1 MVALRQKLQAL
12 ALDRKG
18 VSNYIYMRN
27 LYLLWELFFSSIE
40 TVINLENETWA
51 EFIYHTEA

>member
-40 TVINLENETWA
+40 TVINLENET
-51 EFIYHTEA
+51 